1 MENLKGTFMKIFKRI
16 SALAL
21 SLILSLSFLI
31 SCDWVLFI
39 PVDRT
44 SAGLPEYTLT
54 EEYVEETKS
63 LLKQAENTT
72 LNNKPVVEV
81 NFAWSQ
87 FISRY
92 YEIATQANIA
102 VVLYTI
108 DSGND
113 YYKKQYL
120 FANNSYSEIYGLYT
134 DSLKRIYN
142 SPSRELFFNGWTQD
156 EVDSILK
163 HEEEVVAREQHNSE
177 LEVEYASLSELE
189 FTDGVVEIYKQ
200 IVANNNKIASKMG
213 YSSYYDYASKV
224 VYQRDYTPSQL
235 SYFREKVAS
244 TILPLA
250 DNVVSDY
257 KDKLKMLSV
266 SEKSLVSDIKDDP
279 YYETDTN
286 YWDKYIA
293 SFGDSAFKNIF
304 NHAFENEN
312 VTFATGLNSREMAFT
327 ANLPSANKR
336 YCYFGPGY
344 QDVFT
349 VAHEIGHYSAGL
361 TLGLESV
368 SMDLKETHSQSNEML
383 LLEFLEDEIS
393 PNVYEALKGFSVGN
407 ILSAIVVAS
416 IIDEFEYSV
425 YTLNN
430 EDKLFADYTSEDF
443 DNIMSEVCEK
453 YGGKDYVDTVFTDI
467 NNYWRNVVVEQP
479 VYYISYATSGLAS
492 VNLYVWACQNR
503 GEARNAYQKLITQS
517 DTSLG
522 FVTTLE
528 TAGFVNPFTS
538 RAFDSLTD
546 FFDYDSD
553 ILPLE
558 SVA

>member
-1 MENLKGTFMKIFKRI
+1 MKIFKRI

-163 HEEEVVAREQHNSE
+163 HDEEVVALEKHNSE

>member
-163 HEEEVVAREQHNSE
+163 HDEEVVALEKHNSE

>member
-1 MENLKGTFMKIFKRI
+1 MEKFEGKFMKILKRI

-92 YEIATQANIA
+92 YEIATQANVAFI
-102 VVLYTI
+102 LYTI
-108 DSGND
+108 DSGNTD
-113 YYKKQYL
+113 YKEEYL
-120 FANNSYSEIYGLYT
+120 FANKSYTEIYGLYT
-134 DSLKRIYN
+134 NSLKRIYN
-142 SPSRELFFNGWTQD
+142 SPGRELFFNGWTQA
-156 EVDSILK
+156 EVDIILK
-163 HEEEVVAREQHNSE
+163 HDEEVVSLEKQNAE
-177 LEVEYASLSELE
+177 LEVEYSSLSEIE
-189 FTDGVVEIYKQ
+189 FTDGSVEIYKK
-200 IVANNNKIASKMG
+200 IVANNNRMANKMG
-213 YSSYYDYASKV
+213 YDNYYDYASKE
-224 VYQRDYTPSQL
+224 VYERDYSPSQL
-235 SYFREKVAS
+235 AYFREKVSS

-250 DNVVSDY
+250 NSFVSDY
-257 KDKLKMLSV
+257 KENLQMLSI
-266 SEKSLVSDIKDDP
+266 SEKALVSDIKDDP
-279 YYETDTN
+279 YNATSTN

-293 SFGDSAFKNIF
+293 SYGDSTLKSKF
-304 NHAFENEN
+304 NHAFENKN
-312 VTFATGLNSREMAFT
+312 LTLATGLNSREMAFT
-327 ANLPSANKR
+327 ANLPSANKH

-393 PNVYEALKGFSVGN
+393 PNVYEVLKGYAVGN
-407 ILSAIVVAS
+407 LLAAIVVSS
-416 IIDEFEYSV
+416 IIDEFEYNV
-425 YTLNN
+425 YTSTYEEKAL
-430 EDKLFADYTSEDF
+430 ADYTSEDF
-443 DNIMSEVCEK
+443 DNIISEICEK
-453 YGGKDYVDTVFTDI
+453 YGGKEHVDSVFTEI
-467 NNYWRNVVVEQP
+467 NHYWRNVVVEQP

-492 VNLYVWACQNR
+492 INLFVLACQNR
-503 GEARNAYQKLITQS
+503 SEARNVYEKLISQA

-522 FVTTLE
+522 FATTLE
-528 TAGFVNPFTS
+528 TAGYVNPFTNK
-538 RAFDSLTD
+538 AFDSLTE
-546 FFDYDSD
+546 FFNADSD
-553 ILPLE
+553 VAPLDM
-558 SVA
+558 VA

>member
-31 SCDWVLFI
+31 SCDWVIFI

-163 HEEEVVAREQHNSE
+163 HDEEVVALEKHNSE

-250 DNVVSDY
+250 DNVLNDY

-467 NNYWRNVVVEQP
+467 NKYWRNVVVEQP

-492 VNLYVWACQNR
+492 VNLYVLACQNR

>member
-163 HEEEVVAREQHNSE
+163 HDEEVVALEKHNSE

-250 DNVVSDY
+250 DNVLNDY

-266 SEKSLVSDIKDDP
+266 SEKSLISDIKDDP

-467 NNYWRNVVVEQP
+467 NKYWRNVVVEQP

-492 VNLYVWACQNR
+492 VNLYVLACQNR
-503 GEARNAYQKLITQS
+503 SEARNAYQKLITQS

>member
-31 SCDWVLFI
+31 SCDWVIFV

-54 EEYVEETKS
+54 EEYVEETKN

-163 HEEEVVAREQHNSE
+163 HDEEVVALEKHNSE

-250 DNVVSDY
+250 DNVLNDY

-467 NNYWRNVVVEQP
+467 NKYWRNVVVEQP

-492 VNLYVWACQNR
+492 VNLYVLACQNR